1 MPLRQLRRLEAPT
14 GSSLHARL
22 SREALSY
29 AWSPAEVD
37 GICPELIL
45 ERQGSVLAAFSGADQ
60 ARLAYAF
67 CSDREFIEL
76 FPPMFEL
83 LLPRV
88 RKMLGAEMVRFR
100 LTLGSSRMTVEPVLK
115 KLSFT
120 PKRPWLVFSLEKRD
134 ALGKPPAPKGVSF
147 RRGDAS
153 DIAGIVRI
161 DREAFPD
168 TPMPEAAYRHHLTN
182 GDELMV
188 AAVGDEIAGFALY
201 SHDRTDEGYLSSL
214 AVAEAYRGRGIGP
227 ALTMRVA
234 KWAFAQGADH
244 LALRTEE
251 GNGTAIGVYR
261 ALGFKH
267 TGSGNDYERPTDP
280 RVIAERKKSSEG
292 TLIRFGG
299 WR

>member
-37 GICPELIL
+37 VIPPELIL
-45 ERQGSVLAAFSGADQ
+45 EREGNVLAAFGGAGD
-60 ARLAYAF
+60 ARLAYSF
-67 CSDREFIEL
+67 GSDGEFIEL

-83 LLPRV
+83 LLPRL
-88 RKMLGAEMVRFR
+88 RKLLGAEMVRFR
-100 LTLGSSRMTVEPVLK
+100 LALGSSRMTVEPVLK
-115 KLSFT
+115 QLSFT
-120 PKRPWLVFSLEKRD
+120 PRRPWLAFSLEKRG
-134 ALGKPPAPKGVSF
+134 ASAKAAAPKGVSF
-147 RRGDAS
+147 RQGDAG
-153 DIAGIVRI
+153 DIEAILRI
-161 DREAFPD
+161 DRESFPD
-168 TPMPEAAYRHHLTN
+168 TPMPEAAYRHHLTS
-182 GDELMV
+182 GDALML
-188 AAVGDEIAGFALY
+188 ATVGHEIAAFALY
-201 SHDRTDEGYLSSL
+201 SHDGTDEGYLSSL

-251 GNGTAIGVYR
+251 DNGTAIGVYR

-267 TGSGNDYERPTDP
+267 TGSGNDYERQTDA
-280 RVIAERKKSSEG
+280 RVIAALKKAGEG